1 MALPTSKVKLPLG
14 MQTLDFWPITAEPEN
29 AHPTYAASVN
39 LGAAVKG
46 YLTVTTASASIPG
59 DDIIQV
65 EDEVFTGAQLDTE
78 TTMNDLSVN
87 ATLYGHAYNA
97 ESGEVSK
104 GTDRAKNGGISFV
117 EPILMKDKSVAYR
130 ATCLFKAAPMP
141 QSEKQEAD
149 TKKPGELNPK
159 MYPVSFKVMEDN
171 SQAWRVRN
179 DFATRS
185 EADAFINKTFGA
197 AGTEAQTTNQ

>member
-1 MALPTSKVKLPLG
+1 MSLSPSKTKLPLG
-14 MQTLDFWPITAEPEN
+14 MQTLDFWPIKAEPEN
-29 AHPTYAASVN
+29 AHPTYEASVN

-87 ATLYGHAYNA
+87 ATLYGHEFN
-97 ESGEVSK
+97 EETGEICK
-104 GTDRAKNGGISFV
+104 GSDRAKNGGVSFI
-117 EPILMKDKSVAYR
+117 EPIILKDKTIIYR
-130 ATCLFKAAPMP
+130 ATCLFKTAPMP

-179 DFATRS
+179 DFATK
-185 EADAFINKTFGA
+185 ADAEKFINTTFGA
-197 AGTEAQTTNQ
+197 AAASE